1 MAAEIRML
9 DVTPDTVERSGF
21 FCYRSKRRSEGYRLK
36 RAWLDR
42 RFEEGLRLRILQV
55 DGTPAGFIEYLPGE
69 HAWRAVHAAGTM
81 AIHCIWVVGRHKGQG
96 LAARLLDACLED
108 AEREGLDGVT
118 MVASSGHWLAG
129 RALFE
134 RHGFVAVDVAP
145 PSFELLATDA
155 AAATGPSFPTDWEA
169 RRSAFGDALTVVR
182 TDQCPYLEDA
192 TRTVL
197 AVGERLGLA
206 TDVVE
211 LDSAEAVRAA
221 SPSPYG
227 VFGIVFHGR
236 LLSYHYELEKDL
248 VRMLEAA

>member
-1 MAAEIRML
+1 VAPEIRIEN
-9 DVTPDTVERSGF
+9 VTADTVERSGF
-21 FCYRSKRRSEGYRLK
+21 FCYRSKPKSEGYRRK

-42 RFEEGLRLRILQV
+42 RFAEGMRIRILRE
-55 DGTPAGFIEYLPGE
+55 DGYPRGFIEYLPAE

-81 AIHCIWVVGRHKGQG
+81 AIHCLWVVGRGKGKG
-96 LAARLLDACLED
+96 HGTRLLEACLED
-108 AEREGLDGVT
+108 AEREGMRGVT

-134 RHGFVAVDVAP
+134 RHGFARVDAAP
-145 PSFELLATDA
+145 PTFELLATDA
-155 AAATGPSFPTDWEA
+155 AAAAHPSFPTDWEA

-182 TDQCPYLEDA
+182 SDQCPYLEDA

-206 TDVVE
+206 TRVVE
-211 LDSAEAVRAA
+211 LDSAETVRAR

-227 VFGIVFHGR
+227 VFGIVFRGR

-248 VRMLEAA
+248 LRLLHAA